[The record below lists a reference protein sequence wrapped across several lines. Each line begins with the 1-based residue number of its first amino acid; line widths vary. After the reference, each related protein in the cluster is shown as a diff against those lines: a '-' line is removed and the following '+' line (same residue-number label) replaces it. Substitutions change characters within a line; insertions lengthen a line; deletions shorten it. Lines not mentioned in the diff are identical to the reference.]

1 MSLPVLTVLDWAWS
15 IAKLIVDG
23 LLDPSKSAEQVMSEA
38 AIEVAAFK
46 ATQAR
51 EDEQTKLKFPDYEP

>member
-1 MSLPVLTVLDWAWS
+1 MALPVLTILDWAWS

-23 LLDPSKSAEQVMSEA
+23 LFDRSKTAEQVMSEA

-46 ATQAR
+46 AEQAR
-51 EDEQTKLKFPDYEP
+51 QDAQTKLKFPDYEP

>member
-1 MSLPVLTVLDWAWS
+1 MGTMVVLNWAWS

-23 LLDPSKSAEQVMSEA
+23 LLDPAKSAEQVMSEA

-46 ATQAR
+46 VAQAR
-51 EDEQTKLKFPDYEP
+51 QDEQTKLKFPDYEP